1 MRIIHPELLSTLPVR
16 LLCALHRDCCRFR
29 GKSWGTGRRLQWL
42 WNLPHPTL
50 VWYHSQVLLE
60 MTGRGYSPSVQWFRP
75 EYRGKN
81 LEPLKAR
88 LVRVE
93 NVTASQMR
101 AEFLEA

>member
-1 MRIIHPELLSTLPVR
+1 
-16 LLCALHRDCCRFR
+16 
-29 GKSWGTGRRLQWL
+29 
-42 WNLPHPTL
+42 
-50 VWYHSQVLLE
+50 

-101 AEFLEA
+101 SEFLEAYPDTIEGCQAFIARWISKHPNKAGAK